1 MNGSRDNYEKAEFGP
16 DLARF
21 GPISGEREFFA
32 KIQLRHFLAL
42 KDLCHHAKN
51 QKNLMNRY

>member
-1 MNGSRDNYEKAEFGP
+1 MTYNLAGMLADGRGG
-16 DLARF
+16 ARF

-51 QKNLMNRY
+51 QKNLMNRF